1 MAESRRQKGFI
12 PMLMARVIWR
22 LNCNSENQALK
33 LNPNDKVALEYLKVA
48 EDGLRRSQL
57 AIAHRVGRVAMHL
70 LSLLS

>member
-48 EDGLRRSQL
+48 EDGLR
-57 AIAHRVGRVAMHL
+57 
-70 LSLLS
+70 